1 MGGKKDSFGMVT
13 LGPPLPGFHL
23 SRESPLRP
31 KLPRD
36 QMTVVREYPTQRLRN
51 VAVLGH
57 AGAGKTTLVDALC
70 YTAGASSRKG
80 NVEEGHAL
88 TMTSAEEISH
98 GVSMQLT
105 PAFAEWMD
113 HKINLLDT
121 PGYLDFTGDALAA
134 VRAADAAVI
143 VLGATSG
150 VEVGTEK
157 VWEYCEDRGIP
168 RILFVSMMDKEHADF
183 DGVFAD
189 IRSRLTAKAVPVE
202 IPIGSGDSFSG
213 LVNLF
218 QERAHI
224 FKPSNLRGEFD
235 EGEVPEELSE
245 TFEEWRTELQETLA
259 TLDEDLL
266 EKYLEGGAISR
277 DEAIEAMALGV
288 GRNEVVPVLLGS
300 AERGYGTRALLRRI
314 VQLFPHPA
322 EAVGNIATPQGGGD
336 EISLSASDDEPFSAL
351 VFKTTSEPHVGTLS
365 MFRVCSGS
373 VRNGEHVLNA
383 TRDSQEKLNHLSV
396 SLGKERPEVEC
407 LHAGDIGVVAKL
419 RDTRTNDTLAD
430 PTRPLVIR
438 GIDFPNPDITLAV
451 RGATRHDDDKLG
463 EALVA
468 LRRED
473 PSFRS
478 EYNSEVH
485 QRIVRGMGELH
496 LDIQLERMAR
506 KYGVRVETERPRI
519 AYRETITRKAEAHG
533 RHKKQSGGRGQFGD
547 CWIRLEPLPSG
558 GGYEFKN
565 AIKGGVIPGRFVPSV
580 DRGIRE
586 AAGKGILASYPT
598 VDFRAECYDGSYHA
612 VDSSDIAF
620 QVAGSLAF
628 RKAAQE
634 ARPTLLEPIM
644 EVEVTTPEAYMGD
657 IMSDVSQR
665 RGKVLGI
672 ESAAGR
678 TVIRARM
685 PEAELYKYAAAL
697 RAMTHGRAH
706 HVREMV
712 AYEPVPDFE
721 QARLINEAERKE
733 A

>member
-1 MGGKKDSFGMVT
+1 
-13 LGPPLPGFHL
+13 
-23 SRESPLRP
+23 
-31 KLPRD
+31 
-36 QMTVVREYPTQRLRN
+36 MTVVKEYPTQRIRN

-57 AGAGKTTLVDALC
+57 AGVGKTTLVDALC
-70 YTAGASSRKG
+70 FTAGSSSRKG
-80 NVEEGHAL
+80 NVQEGHAL

-105 PAFAEWMD
+105 PAFAEYMD

-168 RILFVSMMDKEHADF
+168 LMLFVSMMDKENADF

-189 IRSRLTAKAVPVE
+189 IRARLTEKAVPVE

-218 QERAHI
+218 QGRAHI
-224 FKPSNLRGEFD
+224 YRPSDIGGEFD

-245 TFEEWRTELQETLA
+245 TFQEWRTELQETLA
-259 TLDEDLL
+259 TLDEVLL
-266 EKYLEGGAISR
+266 EKYLDGGVISG
-277 DEAIEAMALGV
+277 DEAIGAMALAV
-288 GRNEVVPVLLGS
+288 RRKEVVPVLLGS
-300 AERGYGTRALLRRI
+300 AGRGYGTRALLRRI
-314 VQLFPHPA
+314 VQLFPNPA
-322 EAVGNIATPQGGGD
+322 EAVGNIATSQGSGD
-336 EISLSASDDEPFSAL
+336 EISLLASDDEPFSAL
-351 VFKTTSEPHVGTLS
+351 VFKTVTEPHVGNLS
-365 MFRVCSGS
+365 LFRICSGS
-373 VRNGEHVLNA
+373 VHNGEHVVNA
-383 TRDSQEKLNHLSV
+383 TRNSQEKLNHLSV

-419 RDTRTNDTLAD
+419 RDTHTNDTLAD
-430 PTRPLVIR
+430 PVRPMIIP

-451 RGATRHDDDKLG
+451 RGATRNDDNKLG
-463 EALVA
+463 EALTS

-473 PSFRS
+473 PCFWS
-478 EYNSEVH
+478 EYNPEIH
-485 QRIVRGMGELH
+485 QTIVRGMGELH
-496 LDIQLERMAR
+496 LEIQLERMAR
-506 KYGVRVETERPRI
+506 KYGVKVETERPRI

-547 CWIRLEPLPSG
+547 CWIRIEPLPSG

-620 QVAGSLAF
+620 QVAGSVAF

-657 IMSDVSQR
+657 IMADVSQR

-672 ESAAGR
+672 ESADRR
-678 TVIRARM
+678 TVIRARV

-721 QARLINEAERKE
+721 QAKLISEAERKE